1 MYFQKSVNW
10 TEFAMYEF
18 ENNGRNAKALWA
30 ILNQK
35 GTKYAGNFRLS
46 KCGKFGLTPPPGA
59 RNSHNNAQYLFCTF
73 LLQNGP
79 LCKVHEYSGPFGKNS
94 ESKRRY

>member
-1 MYFQKSVNW
+1 MYFQRSVKW

-35 GTKYAGNFRLS
+35 DAKYVVYWEFQDL
-46 KCGKFGLTPPPGA
+46 
-59 RNSHNNAQYLFCTF
+59 
-73 LLQNGP
+73 
-79 LCKVHEYSGPFGKNS
+79 
-94 ESKRRY
+94 

>member
-1 MYFQKSVNW
+1 MYFQRSVKW

-35 GTKYAGNFRLS
+35 GVEYVIIGKFRLTL
-46 KCGKFGLTPPPGA
+46 KF
-59 RNSHNNAQYLFCTF
+59 FFTF
-73 LLQNGP
+73 LLM
-79 LCKVHEYSGPFGKNS
+79 KNQYIGQ
-94 ESKRRY
+94 KRSLII

>member
-1 MYFQKSVNW
+1 MYFQRSVKW

-35 GTKYAGNFRLS
+35 GVEY
-46 KCGKFGLTPPPGA
+46 
-59 RNSHNNAQYLFCTF
+59 
-73 LLQNGP
+73 
-79 LCKVHEYSGPFGKNS
+79 VHMIVIS
-94 ESKRRY
+94 

>member
-1 MYFQKSVNW
+1 MYFQRSVKW

-35 GTKYAGNFRLS
+35 GVEYVIIGKFRLTL
-46 KCGKFGLTPPPGA
+46 KF
-59 RNSHNNAQYLFCTF
+59 FFTF
-73 LLQNGP
+73 LFQNAS
-79 LCKVHEYSGPFGKNS
+79 LCKVYEYSGSFGKNS
-94 ESKRRY
+94 ESKR